1 MFDSVL
7 DRGQGRKSRVGLG
20 AFISVVLHVGLFAA
34 ALWLSTRPAK
44 QEEKE
49 VEVTFKQA
57 MAPPMAA
64 APPPPPPPPP
74 AKKKTS
80 TKKPVVKKPDVI
92 VQPKEIPQEK
102 PPEVEPDP
110 NAAEEET

>member
-7 DRGQGRKSRVGLG
+7 DRGQGPQSRFG
-20 AFISVVLHVGLFAA
+20 AGAVISVLLHVGLFALA
-34 ALWLSTRPAK
+34 VWLSTRPPK
-44 QEEKE
+44 EEEKE

-74 AKKKTS
+74 AKKKSNPT
-80 TKKPVVKKPDVI
+80 
-92 VQPKEIPQEK
+92 
-102 PPEVEPDP
+102 
-110 NAAEEET
+110 

>member
-7 DRGQGRKSRVGLG
+7 DRGQGPNTRFGVGT
-20 AFISVVLHVGLFAA
+20 FISVALHVGLFGLAV
-34 ALWLSTRPAK
+34 WLSTRPPK
-44 QEEKE
+44 EEQKD

-74 AKKKTS
+74 SKKKTS
-80 TKKPVVKKPDVI
+80 TKKVVKKPDVL

-102 PPEVEPDP
+102 PPE
-110 NAAEEET
+110 A